1 MDSMVK
7 PWNDGAG
14 DLAPSPPPPSARL
27 QGHVVLH
34 LVGRDLCRDREV
46 AVVDPAVDLVGKVGV
61 VGWRPLRVPSR
72 GKGCEQEEDEEEG
85 ASERACVR
93 VGACVRATDSLDQG
107 GDDVVVP
114 IVRGSVQCC
123 VARMVL
129 RLHIRLA
136 SPSWSLE
143 KGATQPT

>member
-1 MDSMVK
+1 MYHPLTVFVAR
-7 PWNDGAG
+7 DGCPVQQRTA
-14 DLAPSPPPPSARL
+14 LLVTKAQVCAAIH
-27 QGHVVLH
+27 QHLH
-34 LVGRDLCRDREV
+34 ALRVPGLCGVEQRRF
-46 AVVDPAVDLVGKVGV
+46 VGKVGV